1 MAKFIKLLD
10 WKTDADVEIN
20 PEHIQMMRSPASDSV
35 HQTIIYL
42 AGIKPLEVKQTV
54 DEIKELIRQSDQRQ
68 SP

>member
-1 MAKFIKLLD
+1 MPKFIKLLD

-20 PEHIQMMRSPASDSV
+20 PEHIQMIRAPASDSV
-35 HQTIIYL
+35 HQTTIYL

-54 DEIKELIRQSDQRQ
+54 DEIKELIRQSDQHQ